1 MYKFK
6 IIIIALFTGWLAACE
21 KPLQAEEEHQ
31 QQAAEGNLK
40 LSVYELEQTPFLTT
54 TRATASEACS
64 HLVFA
69 VYGMDGTKLKQNS
82 QKIGDSD
89 YGSTSFQLLEGS
101 YQLVAI
107 AHSSDNNPT
116 MSDLHK
122 IKFSNST
129 GYSDTFLY
137 YQTIEVGSQPQTINL
152 SLRRIVSLCRFV
164 INDAVPEGITKLEF
178 YYTGGSGHFDATT
191 GKGVTNS
198 QQKVRVAVEAGQQ
211 QTQVDLYTIL
221 HEDEGL
227 LRLKVTAYDAA
238 DNVQHE
244 AVFEDIPM
252 TRNQITWLSGDFF
265 TGVMPVASRNF
276 STDVDIE
283 TVWGGELRL
292 TY

>member
-1 MYKFK
+1 MRKVR
-6 IIIIALFTGWLAACE
+6 IILIVLFAGLLTACE
-21 KPLQAEEEHQ
+21 KPLQTEETSQ
-31 QQAAEGNLK
+31 QPVTEGNLK
-40 LSVYELEQTPFLTT
+40 LSVFELEQTPFSAV
-54 TRATASEACS
+54 TRASASEACS

-69 VYGMDGTKLKQNS
+69 VYDMAGTKLKQHS
-82 QKIGDSD
+82 QKVGDSD

-107 AHSSDNNPT
+107 AHNSDNNPT
-116 MSDLHK
+116 MSDLNK

-137 YQTIEVGSQPQTINL
+137 YQTVAIGSEPQTISL

-164 INDAVPEGITKLEF
+164 INDAVPEGIAKLEF

-191 GKGVTNS
+191 GKGVTHS
-198 QQKVRVAVEAGQQ
+198 QQKVTVAVEAGQQ

-244 AVFEDIPM
+244 TVFDDIPM
-252 TRNQITWLSGDFF
+252 KRNQITWLSGDFF
-265 TGVMPVASRNF
+265 TGVVPVASRNF
-276 STDVDIE
+276 STSVNIE
-283 TVWGGELRL
+283 TAWGGELRL